1 MNFTQGSPNEYCH
14 QLPSCSGRLFS
25 VYAAV
30 VEAENGVPR
39 EQLEAWATPP
49 SLSTRG
55 GDDEEGGSSALFTN
69 SLNEARRLGLI
80 EEGDG
85 RLRVPDAARGI
96 GGRGADREADFLA
109 YLRATLFDP
118 ERAAEVGQ
126 SGVLVAL
133 AWFLTQSP
141 LEPLSFSAEP
151 QDLVRRD
158 LGASAAKAELGNRSA
173 YQNLLYWARYLALPL
188 WWGKQGYAAH
198 FPIRC
203 VPSLRCSVR
212 VLPDAS
218 WVEIDLFLARLAAI
232 YPVLEGGSVRRRWRR
247 CALSPP
253 SADDRLSIATSLAL
267 QRLADRGAISL
278 DAMAD
283 ARGRILDFGVATR
296 RVSRVRLGA
305 AA

>member
-1 MNFTQGSPNEYCH
+1 MSIVTNFQAV
-14 QLPSCSGRLFS
+14 PSRLFS
-25 VYAAV
+25 IYAAV

-39 EQLEAWATPP
+39 EQLETWATPP

-85 RLRVPDAARGI
+85 RLRVSDAARGI
-96 GGRGADREADFLA
+96 GGRGTDREADFLA

-126 SGVLVAL
+126 SGVLIAL
-133 AWFLTQSP
+133 AWFLTRSP

-151 QDLVRRD
+151 QDLVRSD
-158 LGASAAKAELGNRSA
+158 LGASAGKAELGNRSA
-173 YQNLLYWARYLALPL
+173 YQNLLYWARYLGFASVV
-188 WWGKQGYAAH
+188 GEAGVRRA
-198 FPIRC
+198 FPDPMRA
-203 VPSLRCSVR
+203 VASVLGR

-218 WVEIDLFLARLAAI
+218 WVDIDLFLARLAAI
-232 YPVLEGGSVRRRWRR
+232 YPVLDGGSVRRQVESMR
-247 CALSPP
+247 AAPP
-253 SADDRLSIATSLAL
+253 TAADDRLSLATSLAL

-278 DAMAD
+278 DAVAD
-283 ARGRILDFGVATR
+283 ARSRIFDFGVATR
-296 RVSRVRLGA
+296 RVSRVRLGSA
-305 AA
+305 A

>member
-14 QLPSCSGRLFS
+14 QLPSCSEPAVQCLRP
-25 VYAAV
+25 V

-96 GGRGADREADFLA
+96 GRSGGGPRGRLPRLSSRDAVR
-109 YLRATLFDP
+109 T

-173 YQNLLYWARYLALPL
+173 YQNLLYWARYLGFASVV
-188 WWGKQGYAAH
+188 GEAGVRRA
-198 FPIRC
+198 FPDPMRA
-203 VPSLRCSVR
+203 VASVLGR

-232 YPVLEGGSVRRRWRR
+232 YPVLEGGSVRRRVEAMRTEPHRR
-247 CALSPP
+247 
-253 SADDRLSIATSLAL
+253 
-267 QRLADRGAISL
+267 
-278 DAMAD
+278 
-283 ARGRILDFGVATR
+283 
-296 RVSRVRLGA
+296 
-305 AA
+305 